1 MTQTLC
7 HPPFQGEQ
15 LVVTT
20 LVRNGFLQLGLRAV
34 LSTTPLV
41 KEVRH
46 CDDWSEVAAA
56 LGAEMVDVLF
66 LHEKDYHPVQ
76 GVLAEADGRRPKV
89 LLVLSG
95 TDVSEEILAGP
106 SVPDG
111 FLVESELTATAVED
125 ALQRIVAGEVP
136 MPTSVARALL
146 HRVREPEP
154 QRWHRAVSLTGREN
168 DVLPMLAEGLSNK
181 QIARRLGI
189 SSHGVK
195 RIVASLLLKLGAP
208 NRTAAVVTAIQN
220 GLIAPD

>member
-1 MTQTLC
+1 MSQTLC

-15 LVVTT
+15 LGVIT

-41 KEVRH
+41 REVRH
-46 CDDWSEVAAA
+46 CGDWSELEDTLCANK
-56 LGAEMVDVLF
+56 VDVLV
-66 LHEKDYHPVQ
+66 LHEKDCGPDR
-76 GVLAEADGRRPKV
+76 GALADARRRRPKV
-89 LLVLSG
+89 LLLLSSS
-95 TDVSEEILAGP
+95 DVSEEVLAGP

-111 FLVESELTATAVED
+111 FLVESELTATAVEE

-136 MPTSVARALL
+136 MPTSVTRALL
-146 HRVREPEP
+146 DRVREPEQ
-154 QRWHRAVSLTGREN
+154 QRWRRDVPLTGREN
-168 DVLPMLAEGLSNK
+168 EVLPMLAEGLSNK

-220 GLIAPD
+220 GLIAY

>member
-1 MTQTLC
+1 MNQTLC

-41 KEVRH
+41 REARH
-46 CDDWSEVAAA
+46 CGDWSEVEDV
-56 LGAEMVDVLF
+56 LGADKVDVLF
-66 LHEKDYHPVQ
+66 LHEKDYSPDR
-76 GVLAEADGRRPKV
+76 GVLADVHYRRPKV
-89 LLVLSG
+89 LLLLSG
-95 TDVSEEILAGP
+95 TAVSEEILAGP

-111 FLVESELTATAVED
+111 FLVESELTALAVED
-125 ALQRIVAGEVP
+125 ALQRMVAGEVP
-136 MPTSVARALL
+136 MPTSVTRALL
-146 HRVREPEP
+146 HRVREPEQ
-154 QRWHRAVSLTGREN
+154 QRWHRDVSLTGREN
-168 DVLPMLAEGLSNK
+168 DVLPLLAQGLSNK

-208 NRTAAVVTAIQN
+208 NRTAAVVTAMQN
-220 GLIAPD
+220 GLIPD